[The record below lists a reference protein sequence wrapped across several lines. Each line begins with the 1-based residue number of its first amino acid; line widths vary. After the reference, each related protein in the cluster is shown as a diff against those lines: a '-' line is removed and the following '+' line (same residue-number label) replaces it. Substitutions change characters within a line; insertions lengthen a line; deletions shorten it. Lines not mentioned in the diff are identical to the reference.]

1 MFHRL
6 NTWLVLWVGLLAFAP
21 AHADDYADAT
31 DAFRK
36 ASESTRFFSNAYG
49 YALFP
54 TIGKGG
60 VGIGGAHGKGRVY
73 LKGAHVGDTSM
84 TQVTVGAQLGGEAF
98 RQIIFFEDERAFKE
112 FTTGQFEFGAQ
123 AQAVAITA
131 GATAQATTGGT
142 GAGKNVGGGK
152 AEVKGG
158 YQKGMAV
165 FTLAKG
171 GLMYEA
177 SIGGQKFS
185 YTPKG
190 ESKDKDKAKG

>member
-1 MFHRL
+1 MSNRL
-6 NTWLVLWVGLLAFAP
+6 RTWLLLFLFAFPFATP
-21 AHADDYADAT
+21 ALADDYADT
-31 DAFRK
+31 IKAFQK
-36 ASESTRFFSNAYG
+36 ASQSGHFFSKNYG
-49 YALFP
+49 YAVFP

-73 LKGAHVGDTSM
+73 VKGAYVGDTSM

-98 RQIIFFEDERAFKE
+98 SQIIFFEDERAFKE
-112 FTTGQFEFGAQ
+112 FTGGNFEFGAQ

-142 GAGKNVGGGK
+142 GAGKNIGK
-152 AEVKGG
+152 DTADVKST

-165 FTLAKG
+165 FTLVKG

-190 ESKDKDKAKG
+190 KAKS

>member
-1 MFHRL
+1 MFRRL
-6 NTWLVLWVGLLAFAP
+6 NTLLVLCFGLLAFAP
-21 AHADDYADAT
+21 AYADDYADAA

-36 ASESTRFFSNAYG
+36 ASQSASFFSNSYG

-73 LKGAHVGDTSM
+73 VKGAYVGDTSM

-112 FTTGQFEFGAQ
+112 FTAGQFEFGAQ

-131 GATAQATTGGT
+131 GATAQTTTGGT
-142 GAGKNVGGGK
+142 GAGKNVGGDK
-152 AEVKGG
+152 ADVKGG

-177 SIGGQKFS
+177 SIGGQKFN
-185 YTPKG
+185 YAPKG
-190 ESKDKDKAKG
+190 ESKEKDKAKS